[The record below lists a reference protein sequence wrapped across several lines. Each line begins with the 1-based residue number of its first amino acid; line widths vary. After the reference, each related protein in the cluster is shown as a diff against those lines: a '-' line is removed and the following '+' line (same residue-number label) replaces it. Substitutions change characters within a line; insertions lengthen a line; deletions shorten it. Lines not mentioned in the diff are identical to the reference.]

1 MRKRVGMKMSNW
13 KELNVRDVNVLIIM
27 FSIVVLIL
35 RCRNVSYMYSA
46 LWDYS
51 LSFIFLFLRVICL
64 SCNITKYIRHC
75 LVIAKIKQKLSG
87 IIILTHNSIW
97 KHKIYIYIK
106 LQWICCEISELLP
119 PWDQYILFIRMAE
132 LLNRDCRV
140 TGRSEN
146 KTYSNGYFGHLAVPM
161 NVFASLASLPTKY
174 KIITQFRNKE
184 KKTILQHKSEIS
196 EPIRGGNTICQ
207 NLTNMTISEVEMKN
221 EFSFKRHFKG
231 LQHGRWTR

>member
-35 RCRNVSYMYSA
+35 RCRNVSYMNSA

-64 SCNITKYIRHC
+64 SCTITKYIRHC

-97 KHKIYIYIK
+97 KHKIYIYKIAVNM
-106 LQWICCEISELLP
+106 LWNIWIAATMGPIH
-119 PWDQYILFIRMAE
+119 FIYKNGRTAE
-132 LLNRDCRV
+132 QRL
-140 TGRSEN
+140 
-146 KTYSNGYFGHLAVPM
+146 
-161 NVFASLASLPTKY
+161 
-174 KIITQFRNKE
+174 
-184 KKTILQHKSEIS
+184 
-196 EPIRGGNTICQ
+196 
-207 NLTNMTISEVEMKN
+207 
-221 EFSFKRHFKG
+221 
-231 LQHGRWTR
+231 